1 MTSYYDKNIHKTEI
15 KISNITFR
23 LKTPISINSNF
34 HEIIKLPNDKINNLH
49 KICLS
54 FINTNDKKLLI
65 DPVKNIFNEAI
76 IYSRKKKDIL
86 IWINTYFNIITII
99 QKFIMNYDSNEL
111 KYDNNL
117 IYYL

>member
-1 MTSYYDKNIHKTEI
+1 MTSYYDKNIYKTEI
-15 KISNITFR
+15 KINNIHIR
-23 LKTPISINSNF
+23 LKTPISINCDFN
-34 HEIIKLPNDKINNLH
+34 EIIKLPTDKINNIH

-65 DPVKNIFNEAI
+65 GPVKNIFNEAI

-86 IWINTYFNIITII
+86 IWINTYFNIISII
-99 QKFIMNYDSNEL
+99 HNFIMKYDGKEL
-111 KYDNNL
+111 KYENDL